1 MKHGIYLPTHGP
13 FADARVLADLAR
25 RAEEAG
31 WDGAFVWD
39 ELLPILP
46 RWDRTADTMVC
57 LTAMAAATTSI
68 RLGQLVAPVA
78 KLRPEVFAHQTATL
92 DHLSGGR
99 LVVGVGLGNPPSQFG
114 AFGLDTDAKVRAS
127 MLDEFLEVLVRLWS
141 GEEVRFQGSYYRV
154 DGVALAPGSLQRPR
168 IPIWVGA
175 DSGNRAPIRRAARWD
190 GFAPASHGWPDEVI
204 PAERYREIGE
214 IVATGRD
221 GAEPL
226 ELVTIGDR
234 SGKVPPPPVLED
246 YEAAGVTWWLV
257 QAFSVDEAAAALAAG
272 PPRP

>member
-13 FADARVLADLAR
+13 FADAGVLARLAR
-25 RAEEAG
+25 EAEEAG

-46 RWDRTADTMVC
+46 GWDATSDSVVG
-57 LTAMAAATTSI
+57 LTAMAGATSRI
-68 RLGQLVAPVA
+68 RIGQLVAPVA

-92 DHLSGGR
+92 DRFSGGR

-114 AFGLDTDAKVRAS
+114 SFGLETDAKVRAA
-127 MLDEFLEVLVRLWS
+127 MLDEFLEVLVRLWT
-141 GEEVRFQGSYYRV
+141 GEPVRFEGAFYRV
-154 DGVALAPGSLQRPR
+154 DGAALAPGSLQRPR

-175 DSGNRAPIRRAARWD
+175 DSSNRAPVRRAARWD

-204 PAERYREIGE
+204 PASRFAEIAGV
-214 IVATGRD
+214 VADHRR
-221 GAEPL
+221 AEGSFDM
-226 ELVTIGDR
+226 VVIGDR
-234 SGKVPPPPVLED
+234 SGKVPPPAVVEE
-246 YEAAGVTWWLV
+246 YEAVGVTWWLV
-257 QAFSVDEAAAALAAG
+257 QAFSVEDASAALAAG